1 MSEEF
6 NKELKKAEHA
16 VENVE
21 KELLDVGKKAAG
33 KGSAFLKEF
42 KAFALKGNMIDL
54 AVGVIIGG
62 AFNSIVSSL
71 VDDVVMP
78 ALSVFMGKVDF
89 NNMFFAL
96 DGNHYATL
104 EQAKAVTSVIAYGT
118 FISNLINFV
127 IMAFVVFMVIKQLN
141 SFHKKSEAAPAVPT
155 EKECPYCKSSIAI
168 EATRCPHCTSE
179 LN

>member
-1 MSEEF
+1 MANGLNE
-6 NKELKKAEHA
+6 ELKKAEHA

-21 KELLDVGKKAAG
+21 KELFDVGKKAAG
-33 KGSAFLKEF
+33 KGGAFLKEF
-42 KAFALKGNMIDL
+42 RAFALKGNMIDL

-62 AFNSIVSSL
+62 AFNSIVSSM

-78 ALSVFMGKVDF
+78 ALSLFMGKVDF

-96 DGNHYATL
+96 DGNQYATL
-104 EQAKAVTSVIAYGT
+104 EQAKAVTSVVAYGT

-141 SFHKKSEAAPAVPT
+141 KFHKTEAPAIPT
-155 EKECPYCKSSIAI
+155 EKTCPYCKSSIAL

>member
-1 MSEEF
+1 MSDEI
-6 NKELKKAEHA
+6 KKAEHA

-21 KELLDVGKKAAG
+21 KELFDAGKKAAG
-33 KGSAFLKEF
+33 KGGAFLKEF

-96 DGNHYATL
+96 DGNKYPTLQAAT
-104 EQAKAVTSVIAYGT
+104 EVTSVIAYGT
-118 FISNLINFV
+118 FLSNLINFV
-127 IMAFVVFMVIKQLN
+127 IMALVVFLVIKELN
-141 SFHKKSEAAPAVPT
+141 KFHKAEAPAPAAVT
-155 EKECPYCKSSIAI
+155 EKVCPFCKSKIDI
-168 EATRCPHCTSE
+168 DATRCPHCTSE
-179 LN
+179 L